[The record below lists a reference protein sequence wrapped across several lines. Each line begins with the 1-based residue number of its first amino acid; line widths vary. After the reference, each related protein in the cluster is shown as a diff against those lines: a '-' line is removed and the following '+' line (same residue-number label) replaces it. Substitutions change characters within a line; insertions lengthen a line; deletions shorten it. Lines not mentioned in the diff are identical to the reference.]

1 WSRPLEAG
9 GSLEQATAELSVLS
23 RQYAMAHPGMID
35 SKPRATMQ
43 PRRLKDR
50 LVANVRALLWMLFG
64 AVGFVLLIGCAHVAS
79 LLLKFGITLD
89 RLQETSGERRVDS
102 LKELEENEAHGVA
115 LGGQAMAAGFG
126 DFERQAFGA
135 QLGQVVAQRGQAV
148 LV

>member
-1 WSRPLEAG
+1 VGLDR
-9 GSLEQATAELSVLS
+9 
-23 RQYAMAHPGMID
+23 YAH
-35 SKPRATMQ
+35 R
-43 PRRLKDR
+43 
-50 LVANVRALLWMLFG
+50 NEN
-64 AVGFVLLIGCAHVAS
+64 FVLVCIAESGGGFEADGLQQLIQIIDDTLIEAIQLRAF

-89 RLQETSGERRVDS
+89 RLQETSGERRLDS